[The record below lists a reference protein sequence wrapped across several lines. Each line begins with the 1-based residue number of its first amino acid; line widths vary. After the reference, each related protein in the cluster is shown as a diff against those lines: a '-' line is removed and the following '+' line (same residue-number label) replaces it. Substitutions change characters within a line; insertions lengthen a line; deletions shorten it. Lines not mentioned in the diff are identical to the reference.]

1 MAISG
6 SALDSALIAQ
16 TEGKHANARAN
27 GENEEEI
34 STVVCCLSRKR
45 NDKKPS
51 PVALFGYCSVPYRAV
66 TFQ

>member
-16 TEGKHANARAN
+16 KEGKHANARAN

-45 NDKKPS
+45 NDKNPHRLPFS
-51 PVALFGYCSVPYRAV
+51 DIAPCHTV
-66 TFQ
+66 Q